1 MRVIGGWLG
10 RWSGDWLGPGA
21 PGLPSGY
28 MVGSAAVG
36 VAANGILA
44 ASGWIGGNATCLTTA
59 ALQAAPAAS
68 MSGVVHIS
76 ISSALQVMAN
86 PRVLIESGQ
95 SRVLVISA
103 SSRVL
108 AVEQQSRWLGVGVD
122 SRVLVTEAESRAL
135 AIGQQERIVQ
145 GADNGWI

>member
-10 RWSGDWLGPGA
+10 QWSGGWLGPGA

-36 VAANGILA
+36 VAASGIVA
-44 ASGWIGGNATCLTTA
+44 ASGWISGSTTCLTTA
-59 ALQAAPAAS
+59 ALHVSPAAS
-68 MSGVVHIS
+68 MSGAVYIS
-76 ISSALQVMAN
+76 ISAALQAMAN
-86 PRVLIESGQ
+86 PRVLVEIGQ
-95 SRVLVISA
+95 SRVLSISA

-108 AVEQQSRWLGVGVD
+108 TTTQQSRWLGVGVE

-135 AIGQQERIVQ
+135 EIDQQSRIVQ
-145 GADNGWI
+145 GSDDGWV